1 MPAGAVI
8 GSVCSVTHQ
17 ERRRAAQ
24 TRYPLP
30 EVKRAPNAP
39 PCASRELEGL
49 RVQILHLSRAR
60 FAPVLSI
67 RRSPRGTRRADSR
80 MPARIRA
87 ARPVSGLHTA
97 PRIASYYPDH
107 DKPRPVRLRCRL
119 RPLERLRR
127 ITLPHHMNHISPA
140 PPVQTLLELMELAR
154 ERPHQPRPPLAGAN
168 ASALPM
174 SSTSPR
180 AFTLIRRR

>member
-8 GSVCSVTHQ
+8 GSVCRVAHQ

-39 PCASRELEGL
+39 PCASCELEGL

-67 RRSPRGTRRADSR
+67 RRSPRGTRHADSR

-87 ARPVSGLHTA
+87 ARPVSELHTA
-97 PRIASYYPDH
+97 PRIA
-107 DKPRPVRLRCRL
+107 
-119 RPLERLRR
+119 
-127 ITLPHHMNHISPA
+127 
-140 PPVQTLLELMELAR
+140 ELAR